1 VIPAL
6 DLVLF
11 VVLAVFAVLALRVR
25 NLMAAVAVL
34 AAFSL
39 LVAVMFA
46 GMAAVD
52 VAFVEAVLGAG
63 LTGIL
68 LVVLIRATGEHVHEI
83 ELESWGHRGAALAV
97 IGAFAGLMF
106 YASVDL
112 PDRGDPLAPAH
123 VHVSPVYLERS
134 VPETGTPNV
143 VIALLADFRSL
154 DTLGELVV
162 VFTAVLSVILVLGWR
177 REDEPASPQ
186 PGSDQV
192 APEGEGS
199 R

>member
-1 VIPAL
+1 VIWQL

-11 VVLAVFAVLALRVR
+11 VILVIFAVLALRVR
-25 NLMAAVAVL
+25 DLMAAVAVL
-34 AAFSL
+34 SAFSL

-68 LVVLIRATGEHVHEI
+68 FIVLLRATRQRTSRI
-83 ELESWGHRGAALAV
+83 ELEPRRHRLAV
-97 IGAFAGLMF
+97 IGLVGVLVGVMV
-106 YASVDL
+106 YATDGL
-112 PDRGDPLAPAH
+112 PDRGDPQAPAH
-123 VHVSPVYLERS
+123 LHVSPEYIERA

-143 VIALLADFRSL
+143 VTAVLADFRSM
-154 DTLGELVV
+154 DTLGEVV
-162 VFTAVLSVILVLGWR
+162 VVLTAGLAVVLVLSR
-177 REDEPASPQ
+177 RDAPEDEER
-186 PGSDQV
+186 V
-192 APEGEGS
+192 